1 MLINLLKLIGTTGLV
16 TWQGAL
22 CLYNWVSTN
31 ATWLLNEE
39 SRVLELGAG
48 KKLSITKMRINHMT
62 NSNAFRCRTFRTR
75 VAKI

>member
-1 MLINLLKLIGTTGLV
+1 MLIDLLKSVGTTGLV

-31 ATWLLNEE
+31 ASWLLKED

-48 KKLSITKMRINHMT
+48 KRLCSNNMRINHLT
-62 NSNAFRCRTFRTR
+62 NPNSFRSRSFWTWI
-75 VAKI
+75 AKI